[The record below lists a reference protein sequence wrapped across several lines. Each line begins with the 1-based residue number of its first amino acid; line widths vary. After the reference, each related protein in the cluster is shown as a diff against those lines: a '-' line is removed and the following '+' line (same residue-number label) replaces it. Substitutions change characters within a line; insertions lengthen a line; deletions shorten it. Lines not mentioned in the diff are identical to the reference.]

1 MSESSFRQK
10 IRRFARQEN
19 RIGFTCSFT
28 LSLFRYGWKES
39 IPLIQEFQ
47 CGQVKRK
54 AFPGTDLSDEELRRQ
69 RDSVFPA
76 PLRFSILVPLYN
88 TPEPLLREMIESVLA
103 QTWTDWELC
112 LADGSDLAD
121 GSVEKICREYAS
133 RDQRILYRRLTENR
147 GISENTNACVE
158 MATGDYLVLLDH
170 DDLLTPGALYENRAA
185 IETQG
190 ADFLYSDEAVFDSAD
205 PKRLLSPHY
214 KSGFAPDDLLAN
226 NYICHLTVFRRSL
239 LEKTRVFR
247 SEYDGSQDYDL
258 ILRLTDAAEKIVHIP
273 KVLYLWRSH
282 AGSAASDISVKAYAV
297 DAGKRA
303 VRDFLRER
311 KGIDAEV
318 VSADVFPAM
327 HRIRYPIEGDPRISI
342 ILNAGPE
349 GIPEPKLKQLQDHTA
364 RKNIE
369 WIIAAEGPTESR
381 RLNEAARSASG
392 DYLLFLDRG
401 LTPEG
406 TDWTD
411 QMLMLAQR
419 KETGAVGAR
428 IVFGNGRI
436 RHAGIIPGF
445 GKTGTAGR
453 AYFRYKADLAV
464 NLGKLGI
471 VTDVSAV
478 TAECMM
484 IRTSLFR
491 EEGGFDEAY
500 GNALFDI
507 DLCMKLREKGYLVV
521 YTPWPKMTDG
531 PMTKQSLIEPGKE
544 KPGWNEDA
552 KRFRSRWKEALAKG
566 DPYYHSEFSKTRMIF
581 RPD

>member
-28 LSLFRYGWKES
+28 LSLFRNGWKES
-39 IPLIQEFQ
+39 VPLIQEFQ
-47 CGQVKRK
+47 SGQVERK
-54 AFPGTDLSDEELRRQ
+54 TFPGTDPSPEELRRQ
-69 RDSVFPA
+69 REAVFPS

-88 TPEPLLREMIESVLA
+88 TPETLLREMIESVLA
-103 QTWTDWELC
+103 QTWSDWELC
-112 LADGSDLAD
+112 LADGSDQAEE
-121 GSVEKICREYAS
+121 SVERICREYAS
-133 RDQRILYRRLTENR
+133 RDQRIIYRKLTENR
-147 GISENTNACVE
+147 GISENTNACIE
-158 MATGDYLVLLDH
+158 MATGDYLALLDH
-170 DDLLTPGALYENRAA
+170 DDLLTPSALYENRAA
-185 IETQG
+185 IEAQG
-190 ADFLYSDEAVFDSAD
+190 ADFLYSDEAIFDSAD
-205 PKRLLSPHY
+205 PKRMLSPHY
-214 KSGFAPDDLLAN
+214 KSDFAPDDLLAN

-239 LEKTRVFR
+239 LEKTGAFR
-247 SEYDGSQDYDL
+247 SEYDGSQDFDL

-273 KVLYLWRSH
+273 KILYLWRSH

-311 KGIDAEV
+311 KGIEAEV
-318 VSADVFPAM
+318 DSADVFLAM

-349 GIPEPKLKQLQDHTA
+349 GIPEAKLKQLQDQTA

-369 WIIAAEGPTESR
+369 WIVAAEGPTESK

-419 KETGAVGAR
+419 GETGAVGAR
-428 IVFGNGRI
+428 IVFSNGRI

-445 GKTGTAGR
+445 GKTKTAGR
-453 AYFRYKADLAV
+453 AYYRYPFDSTI
-464 NLGKLGI
+464 NLGKLGV

-491 EEGGFDEAY
+491 EAGGFDEAY

-531 PMTKQSLIEPGKE
+531 PMTKPSLIEPGKE